1 LGEAQASVYYI
12 DAVAGYYYIVQGN
25 YDVFYMDSNGNR
37 FWVQAYQ
44 WDINGSYVIF
54 QSPVTGRLYL
64 VVSNSVK
71 PVLSTMSWFSAPATV
86 SYPAVTVVF
95 PAPWGTTRSGLI
107 RLSSISIMVLA
118 SYSPA
123 AGVTV
128 VNTTTL
134 SFNNALITLS
144 APSASS
150 AGRYTWYNATV
161 TVSYVAS
168 LTYNATVVVRSI
180 FGADTLLFND
190 GSLYYKLP
198 VITYV
203 HAYGFSSNQ
212 SVVVGAYT
220 GLEDAS
226 SSTTTFY
233 PMFYY
238 VTVSASGTAVF
249 TESRTY
255 APDSLGRIVA
265 DNGNILV
272 DATGKLQRA
281 TASYTISSMSL
292 MLYATSLRVT
302 LSNDT
307 ASGFILAINTTEVA
321 QRVRSINPVVY
332 VRELNRFYP
341 LALYGYGS
349 ERTIIAVPAALS
361 AGTYTIDIIWNY
373 PFMIGSWAN
382 ITATVYAEPGDV
394 LARLLVSGYVE
405 ANTVAEP
412 HYVKIVGAASFTLL
426 AGRLVEVNMSYA
438 PEADLPIALPFIDGE
453 PIYIE
458 MPLPNGAVY
467 RATLTAYD
475 GAVYAPHIYAWR
487 FGVDD
492 YIVVP
497 NNPVFS
503 GLNTITVMVFLN
515 WLGEYGQVPVAK
527 FGAVAGRREWM
538 MYVNN
543 SYKWVWQVF
552 DDRAGTFSEVGGAS
566 PAPRQ
571 VHLTGVYGNGYQA
584 IYENGVLKDSKTAN
598 IAIRST
604 AEPVN
609 IGRRG
614 DGAGYFN
621 GYIYYTM
628 IYSRVLSDY
637 EISNTYMN
645 KVVNASGLVVFLDP
659 TFYNGTHYID
669 LSGSGNHG
677 VPYGGVA
684 RVLDNRTWIYTVL
697 NSPLGMSGYVV
708 FRFFPPGTRIAYGP
722 YTVELAQTL
731 RPVLVGNHTLYMPR
745 AGDTLVGNLTIYS
758 ITVYDTVYPVDPVN
772 ATITV
777 LSPVALNPYPLHV
790 ISLAMGIGRGS
801 WAYKIPVYVS
811 FHEIPQHASLTLRL
825 RLPLGVWIKQR
836 LLSPSLEDLAIVS
849 SEGELLPF
857 LVLYWESTDYA
868 VVYVKYPKPLQSTT
882 LTLYVYLKNTLLWGS
897 GASFQ
902 SLSAFD
908 LINPSGAF
916 TFTDPVWNYTLMSTM
931 GIYNYYVFTSW
942 DKILI
947 ASTPTDGVLLD
958 PASGKLVEYHGAY
971 RIERDVTPITAAR
984 ELSIVVKGSAFH
996 VYADGTPALSVDLAS
1011 IFPAG
1016 VPATIH
1022 YVGWSGTAVYVST
1035 TSFYTYS
1042 VGSMIGGVQEAP
1054 PAQVNRPS
1062 QQQSPPT
1069 FDWWS
1074 VMPMLFIL
1082 VVLAVV
1088 VKLISGGTTSGQGG
1102 GVRLP

>member
-1 LGEAQASVYYI
+1 MGEAQASVYYI

-25 YDVFYMDSNGNR
+25 YDVFYIDSNGNR

-44 WDINGSYVIF
+44 WDINGSYIIF

-71 PVLSTMSWFSAPATV
+71 PILSTIGWFSAPVAV

-95 PAPWGTTRSGLI
+95 PAPWGTTRSDSI
-107 RLSSISIMVLA
+107 SPSSISILVSA

-123 AGVTV
+123 TGVTV

-150 AGRYTWYNATV
+150 ANRYTWYNATV

-168 LTYNATVVVRSI
+168 LTYNATVTVRSI
-180 FGADTLLFND
+180 FGVDTLQFYD

-198 VITYV
+198 VTMYV

-220 GLEDAS
+220 GLEDTS
-226 SSTTTFY
+226 SYTTTLY
-233 PMFYY
+233 HMLYY
-238 VTVSASGTAVF
+238 VTVRASGAAVF

-265 DNGNILV
+265 ANGNILV

-307 ASGFILAINTTEVA
+307 TSGLILAINTTEVA
-321 QRVRSINPVVY
+321 QRVKSINPVVY
-332 VRELNRFYP
+332 VRELNSFYP

-349 ERTIIAVPAALS
+349 EKTIIAVPAVLS

-373 PFMIGSWAN
+373 PFVIGSWAN
-382 ITATVYAEPGDV
+382 ITATVYDEPGDV
-394 LARLLVSGYVE
+394 LARLLISGYVE
-405 ANTVAEP
+405 ANTIAEP

-438 PEADLPIALPFIDGE
+438 PEADLPIALPFVDGG

-458 MPLPNGAVY
+458 MPLSNGTVY

-475 GAVYAPHIYAWR
+475 GAVYAPHIYAWH
-487 FGVDD
+487 FDGVDD
-492 YIVVP
+492 YVSIPYSASIDFSDVKRLTYCGWVNLVSP
-497 NNPVFS
+497 TRGDIYIHLFTGTDQWQVYWRATDDSPYFQWSDTSNVTRALLKS
-503 GLNTITVMVFLN
+503 GLYLTR
-515 WLGEYGQVPVAK
+515 
-527 FGAVAGRREWM
+527 GAFHHVC
-538 MYVNN
+538 
-543 SYKWVWQVF
+543 
-552 DDRAGTFSEVGGAS
+552 FSMDFTGSQPSIEV
-566 PAPRQ
+566 
-571 VHLTGVYGNGYQA
+571 V
-584 IYENGVLKDSKTAN
+584 NGVLQASSVITQMFN
-598 IAIRST
+598 
-604 AEPVN
+604 EVN
-609 IGRRG
+609 RNA
-614 DGAGYFN
+614 DFPETTFN
-621 GYIYYTM
+621 GYIAQVLL
-628 IYSRVLSDY
+628 YSHVLSSS
-637 EISNTYMN
+637 EINNVYAYN
-645 KVVNASGLVVFLDP
+645 IVNSSGLVLFLDP

-677 VPYGGVA
+677 VPHGVA

-697 NSPLGMSGYVV
+697 NSPLGMSGYVT
-708 FRFFPPGTRIAYGP
+708 FRFFPPGARIAYGP

-731 RPVLVGNHTLYMPR
+731 RPVLIGNHTLYVPR

-790 ISLAMGIGRGS
+790 ISLAMGISRGS
-801 WAYKIPVYVS
+801 WAYKIPVYIS

-825 RLPLGVWIKQR
+825 KLPLGVWIKQR

-882 LTLYVYLKNTLLWGS
+882 LTLYVYLKNTLLWGCS
-897 GASFQ
+897 ASFQ

-931 GIYNYYVFTSW
+931 GVYNYYVFTSW

-958 PASGKLVEYHGAY
+958 PSGELIEYHGAY
-971 RIERDVTPITAAR
+971 KIERDITPITAAK

-1016 VPATIH
+1016 VPTTIY

-1042 VGSMIGGVQEAP
+1042 VGNIIGGVQEAP

-1074 VMPMLFIL
+1074 TMPMLFIL